1 MCSVAGL
8 PSEGC
13 AGRGNHEIAGTL
25 FLSEKTVRNHVA
37 TILAKLQLRDRAAA
51 VACARDRGMGTGS
64 RSPGVHPAPS
74 STDSPVADR

>member
-1 MCSVAGL
+1 VFTELTDREHEVLAHVA
-8 PSEGC
+8 
-13 AGRGNHEIAGTL
+13 AGRGNREIAGTL

-64 RSPGVHPAPS
+64 RSPWGPS
-74 STDSPVADR
+74 SAFVD